1 VYRDTK
7 EQKKSRFVSRHSQIG
22 GFGCIVTGKRNR
34 EEKQERRT
42 EEEGQGIKQIRDKRH
57 DRLSLIYVLRS
68 G

>member
-1 VYRDTK
+1 MYRD
-7 EQKKSRFVSRHSQIG
+7 
-22 GFGCIVTGKRNR
+22 R

-42 EEEGQGIKQIRDKRH
+42 EEEGQAIKQIRDKWH

>member
-1 VYRDTK
+1 MYRD
-7 EQKKSRFVSRHSQIG
+7 
-22 GFGCIVTGKRNR
+22 R
-34 EEKQERRT
+34 EEKQERRTEERRT